1 MSCIVLLGIK
11 HCGKST
17 QGKILAKHFKCP
29 FFDTDDE
36 ITFLTGKTA
45 REIYVE
51 QGKEAFLAVEKDIC
65 KKLSEDSRL
74 AQQSEKVT
82 AVIATGGGVC
92 NNSEALDYLHK
103 IGFFVFL
110 NADEKTAADRI
121 VNEIKYDGVGMMK
134 NLPAYIAN
142 KNPQN
147 VMEVRE
153 IFHKYYEERQKI
165 YAGLCD
171 VEVKL
176 EHSAS
181 KTENMKNIL
190 SKLPF

>member
-74 AQQSEKVT
+74 VHQSEKVT

-103 IGFFVFL
+103 IGLFVFL

-153 IFHKYYEERQKI
+153 IFHKYYEERRKI